1 MSMKIVAFCGST
13 KPGSYNQYLINFLR
27 KKYIDEISLQILD
40 IDDLPFLKFMKY
52 EDFPSKVKY
61 MCESISS
68 AEGIVIATPE
78 INHGMT
84 ANIKNAIDW
93 CSMVPELLWHKPVML
108 MGASTGPLGTVRA
121 QMQLRQVLE
130 SPMINAHVTRSIE
143 CLVTNAA
150 ELFNDHGDLTSEK
163 SIKVMDQQ
171 FNEFKKLINERNKE
185 LAHE

>member
-1 MSMKIVAFCGST
+1 MTMKVVALCGSS
-13 KPGSYNQYLINFLR
+13 KPGSYNQYLVEYLR
-27 KKYIDEISLQILD
+27 KNYINEMNLQVLQ

-52 EDFPSKVKY
+52 EDLPSKVRY
-61 MCESISS
+61 LCSS
-68 AEGIVIATPE
+68 VQSADAMVIATPE

-93 CSMVPELLWHKPVML
+93 CSMYPRLLFHKPIML

-130 SPMINAHVTRSIE
+130 SPQINAKVTRGVE

-150 ELFNDHGDLTSEK
+150 DRFDEKGNLNFQK
-163 SIKVMDQQ
+163 SIDIMEQQ
-171 FNEFKKLINERNKE
+171 FNEFKQLIKERNQE